1 MFCTAVRSDWAQ
13 DGLNKK
19 AVATAEKKKRD
30 AKRARDAAKYVE
42 EKTRQEWEQRAAEEN
57 LDVMGDIEIMLIN
70 RAIQGGKDLATHR
83 PTQGIMEK
91 YKKSTAPRM
100 KEALALI
107 ASGREIP
114 QDFFN
119 GN

>member
-30 AKRARDAAKYVE
+30 AKRARDAAKYIE
-42 EKTRQEWEQRAAEEN
+42 EKTRQEKEQRAAEVN
-57 LDVMGDIEIMLIN
+57 LDVMNDMEIILIN
-70 RAIQGGKDLATHR
+70 RAIQSGKDLMDYR
-83 PTQGIMEK
+83 PTQGILWK
-91 YKKSTAPRM
+91 YQESSAPRI

-107 ASGREIP
+107 ATGKEIP